1 MHLTIGYGIL
11 VQADGVVPAEEDN
24 YRHEGIP
31 GQLDDD
37 IGHDED
43 FPRVRLGRTFTDFV
57 QGPLHD
63 EVRHSLLHD
72 VAEDGHKHEDGEEL
86 ILEALQTGRGSPEGE
101 ANEE

>member
-1 MHLTIGYGIL
+1 MHLTIRYGVL
-11 VQADGVVPAEEDN
+11 VHADGVVPAEEDN
-24 YRHEGIP
+24 YCHEGIP

-37 IGHDED
+37 IRHHED
-43 FPRVRLGRTFTDFV
+43 FPRVRLRRTFADFV

-63 EVRHSLLHD
+63 EVRHGLLYD
-72 VAEDGHKHEDGEEL
+72 VTEDGHKHEDGEEL